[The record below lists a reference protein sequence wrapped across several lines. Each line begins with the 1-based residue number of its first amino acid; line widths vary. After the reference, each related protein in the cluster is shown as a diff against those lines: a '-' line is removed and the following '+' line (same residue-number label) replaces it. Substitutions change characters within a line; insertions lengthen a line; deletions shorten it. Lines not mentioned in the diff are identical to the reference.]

1 MVGFV
6 FQVWAIIGAQ
16 FCQSVGM
23 YGLLSWL
30 PAYLH
35 DARGLAADSPELGTL
50 AAAPYAIQAREQHTT
65 QMNRPQRINQPTLD
79 RAFTVVVVVVVVPF
93 LFV

>member
-1 MVGFV
+1 MLGLL
-6 FQVWAIIGAQ
+6 QVWAIIGAQ

-30 PAYLH
+30 PTYLH

-50 AAAPYAIQAREQHTT
+50 AAAPYAIQVHKWSARKET
-65 QMNRPQRINQPTLD
+65 MNRDTRLQ
-79 RAFTVVVVVVVVPF
+79 
-93 LFV
+93 